1 MAKAK
6 NTKQQQ
12 TAAGQ
17 DTVMV
22 AYNSPR
28 GIKLTTSKGEKVV
41 INGSPVSVILGS
53 NGKPTRKR
61 FGLTRIPADVWADLQ
76 KVYKGADWFTSVP
89 PKMFAYEEEESVID
103 AAEDLK
109 EDTHGFEQADPE
121 KQQTEE
127 LKKED

>member
-1 MAKAK
+1 MAKART
-6 NTKQQQ
+6 TKQTTNTQN
-12 TAAGQ
+12 
-17 DTVMV
+17 TVLV

-28 GIKLTTSKGEKVV
+28 GIKLMTSKGEKVI
-41 INGSPVSVILGS
+41 INGSPVNVILGA

-76 KVYKGADWFTSVP
+76 NVYKGADWFTSVQ
-89 PKMFAYEEEESVID
+89 PKMFAYEEEESVKD